1 MKQYFFALGLGPA
14 FALGACGGSEPV
26 TTVDN
31 IVATDTTIPENS
43 INANAATGT
52 GVNAMT
58 GAEVTTGQAF
68 ADAAGASDAYEVEAG
83 KLAQQKATA
92 QALKDFGGMM
102 VTAHG
107 DSTAKLKAAAAKATP
122 TITPNPKLS
131 AEQEA
136 NLATLRQATGADFDT
151 AYKAQQVVAHE
162 KTLAAVQD
170 YAANGTVPELK
181 GFATT
186 IAPVVQTHLDKA
198 RGL

>member
-1 MKQYFFALGLGPA
+1 MHRYFFAIGLGPA

-31 IVATDTTIPENS
+31 IVANDTVIPENS
-43 INANAATGT
+43 VNANATGT

-68 ADAAGASDAYEVEAG
+68 ADAAGASDAYEVAAG
-83 KLAQQKATA
+83 KLALQKATT

-102 VTAHG
+102 VTAHT
-107 DSTAKLKAAAAKATP
+107 DSTAKLKAAAASATP
-122 TITPNPKLS
+122 AITPAPRLS

-170 YAANGTVPELK
+170 YAATGTVPELK
-181 GFATT
+181 AFAAT
-186 IAPVVQTHLDKA
+186 IAPIVQMHLDKA
-198 RGL
+198 RSL

>member
-1 MKQYFFALGLGPA
+1 MNRYFFALGLGPA

-31 IVATDTTIPENS
+31 IVATDTIIPENS
-43 INANAATGT
+43 IDANAATGT
-52 GVNAMT
+52 LNEATGAVVMT
-58 GAEVTTGQAF
+58 GQTF
-68 ADAAGASDAYEVEAG
+68 ADTAAASDAYEVAAG

-102 VTAHG
+102 VTAHAE
-107 DSTAKLKAAAAKATP
+107 STAKLKAAGGRATP
-122 TITPNPKLS
+122 AIVPDPKLS

-136 NLATLRQATGADFDT
+136 NLATLRDTTGADFDT

-162 KTLAAVQD
+162 KALAAVKG
-170 YAANGTVPELK
+170 YAKDGTVPALQA
-181 GFATT
+181 FAGEV
-186 IAPVVQTHLDKA
+186 APIVQQHLDKI

>member
-31 IVATDTTIPENS
+31 VVATDTIIPENS
-43 INANAATGT
+43 IDANAATGT
-52 GVNAMT
+52 AVNAAT
-58 GAEVTTGQAF
+58 GAEVMTGQAF
-68 ADAAGASDAYEVEAG
+68 ADAAGASDAYEVAAG
-83 KLAQQKATA
+83 KLAQQKATS

-102 VTAHG
+102 VTGHTE
-107 DSTAKLKAAAAKATP
+107 STAKLKAAGAKATP
-122 TITPNPKLS
+122 AIAPNAKLT

-136 NLATLRQATGADFDT
+136 NLATLRDANGADFDT

-181 GFATT
+181 GFAAT
-186 IAPVVQTHLDKA
+186 IAPVVQQHLDKI

>member
-1 MKQYFFALGLGPA
+1 MNRYFFALGLGPA

-31 IVATDTTIPENS
+31 IVATDTIIPENS
-43 INANAATGT
+43 IDTNAATGT
-52 GVNAMT
+52 LNEASGAAVMT
-58 GAEVTTGQAF
+58 GQTF
-68 ADAAGASDAYEVEAG
+68 ADTAGASDAYEVAAG
-83 KLAQQKATA
+83 KLAAQKAST

-102 VTAHG
+102 VTAHTG
-107 DSTAKLKAAAAKATP
+107 STAKLKVAGAKAAP
-122 TITPNPKLS
+122 AIVPNAKLS

-136 NLATLRQATGADFDT
+136 NLATLRDTTGADFDT

-170 YAANGTVPELK
+170 YAKNGTVPQLK
-181 GFATT
+181 AFAAE
-186 IAPVVQTHLDKA
+186 IAPVVQQHLDKI